1 MSFNINNLPQ
11 CLDSTVVLLFIANGN
26 DLKAFDQVLNHG
38 AHDRAG
44 TESAQLFFLGGG
56 CFIPPVLH
64 LPRRQKFI
72 QHVFKSFS
80 PSDF

>member
-1 MSFNINNLPQ
+1 MSLNINNFPQ
-11 CLDSTVVLLFIANGN
+11 SLDSTAVLLFMANGN
-26 DLKAFDQVLNHG
+26 DLKASDQVLNHG

-44 TESAQLFFLGGG
+44 TGPTPLFFFGGG
-56 CFIPPVLH
+56 YFIPPVLH

>member
-44 TESAQLFFLGGG
+44 TESAQFF
-56 CFIPPVLH
+56 F
-64 LPRRQKFI
+64 
-72 QHVFKSFS
+72 
-80 PSDF
+80 